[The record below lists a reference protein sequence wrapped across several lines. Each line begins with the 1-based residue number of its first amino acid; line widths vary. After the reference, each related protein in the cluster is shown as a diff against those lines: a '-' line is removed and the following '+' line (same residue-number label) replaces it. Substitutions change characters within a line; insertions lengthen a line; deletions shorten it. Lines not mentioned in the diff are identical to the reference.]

1 MGSILAVVRLVRP
14 KQWSKNL
21 LVLAAWIFAG
31 KVGDAD
37 ATRLVIQV
45 FLGMCL
51 ASSAV
56 YVFNDLL
63 DAERDRSHPEKRSRP
78 IASGAIL
85 PSFAWFLGSAL
96 LVGAFLLVVP
106 INKTSTAILVFY
118 LVLQVL
124 YNVWAKH
131 VPILD
136 VFIIAA
142 GFVARAVIGASAIQ
156 VTIGA
161 WLLVCTGTLAMM
173 LGYAKRRHE
182 LLLQGDGAS
191 ASRASLGAYNRP
203 ALDALVI
210 IFAAQAMISYGVYS
224 IESTTATQHPAL
236 IITTPLV
243 IYGLARYLLL
253 VFVREEGG
261 EPADILTRDPHIL
274 ASIVLFGIAATAA
287 MNGLVLPFLER

>member
-1 MGSILAVVRLVRP
+1 MGGVLAAVRLVRP

-31 KVGDAD
+31 KVGDPVAGVLML
-37 ATRLVIQV
+37 RV
-45 FLGMCL
+45 FVGMCL

-63 DAERDRSHPEKRSRP
+63 DAERDRSHPEKKSRP
-78 IASGAIL
+78 IASGAF
-85 PSFAWFLGSAL
+85 PAPAAGFLGTAL
-96 LVGAFLLVVP
+96 LAGAFALVATV
-106 INKTSTAILVFY
+106 NKTSVAILLAY

-124 YNVWAKH
+124 YNSWAKR
-131 VPILD
+131 VAILD

-142 GFVARAVIGASAIQ
+142 GFVLRAVIGAAAVQ

-173 LGYAKRRHE
+173 LGFAKRRHE
-182 LLLQGDGAS
+182 LLLQGNGS
-191 ASRASLGAYNRP
+191 TASRASLGAYNQA

-210 IFAAQAMISYGVYS
+210 VFASMATISYGVYS
-224 IESTTATQHPAL
+224 IESTTAATHPAL
-236 IITTPLV
+236 IVTTPFV
-243 IYGLARYLLL
+243 VYGIARYLLL
-253 VFVREEGG
+253 VFSRQEGG

-274 ASIVLFGIAATAA
+274 ASIVLFGLAATAA

>member
-1 MGSILAVVRLVRP
+1 MGAMKAAVRLVRP

-31 KVGDAD
+31 KVGDPV
-37 ATRLVIQV
+37 ATGLVLRV
-45 FLGMCL
+45 FFGMCL

-63 DAERDRSHPEKRSRP
+63 DAERDRNHPEKRQRP
-78 IASGAIL
+78 IASGEFPVPWAAIL
-85 PSFAWFLGSAL
+85 GAAL
-96 LVGAFLLVVP
+96 LVGAFALVVP
-106 INKTSTAILVFY
+106 VNKTSTAILLFY
-118 LVLQVL
+118 LALQVL
-124 YNVWAKH
+124 YNVWAKR

-182 LLLQGDGAS
+182 LMLQGDGAF
-191 ASRASLGAYNRP
+191 ASRASLGAYNRT
-203 ALDALVI
+203 ALDALVV

-253 VFVREEGG
+253 VFVKEEGG